1 MTKII
6 SIINQKGGVGKTTIS
21 QHLIVGLRKKN
32 FRVLAIDFD
41 TQSDL
46 SFAFNIKNK
55 FSIYDVINNP
65 KQNINEAIE
74 NDFLAGSPLL
84 SSINFKTKHNKEYLL
99 KTALTKIIYKYDY
112 IIIDTPPALSDLTIN
127 ALTASDEVIIASQAD
142 ILSLKGIGQLAQTIQ
157 AVKEY
162 TNTNLTV
169 KGILLTRYNN
179 RTVLA
184 KSVANMLE
192 ETATQLNTKLFNTK
206 IRECNAI
213 KEAQAE
219 RSNIFDYKKYSTA
232 GLDLQNFIN
241 EYLEE

>member
-1 MTKII
+1 M
-6 SIINQKGGVGKTTIS
+6 
-21 QHLIVGLRKKN
+21 
-32 FRVLAIDFD
+32 
-41 TQSDL
+41 
-46 SFAFNIKNK
+46 
-55 FSIYDVINNP
+55 
-65 KQNINEAIE
+65 
-74 NDFLAGSPLL
+74 
-84 SSINFKTKHNKEYLL
+84 
-99 KTALTKIIYKYDY
+99 LTKIIYKYDY

-142 ILSLKGIGQLAQTIQ
+142 ILSLKGIGQLSQTIQ

-162 TNTNLTV
+162 TNTNLKV

-192 ETATQLNTKLFNTK
+192 ETATQLNTKLFKTK

>member
-142 ILSLKGIGQLAQTIQ
+142 ILSLKGIGQLSQTIQ

-162 TNTNLTV
+162 TNL
-169 KGILLTRYNN
+169 I
-179 RTVLA
+179 
-184 KSVANMLE
+184 
-192 ETATQLNTKLFNTK
+192 
-206 IRECNAI
+206 
-213 KEAQAE
+213 
-219 RSNIFDYKKYSTA
+219 
-232 GLDLQNFIN
+232 
-241 EYLEE
+241 